1 MAEGKRSF
9 VLYKNWGDF
18 VTGMTDEEA
27 GQLLKA
33 IYALEVTGE
42 EAEPEDRV
50 AALIYAGIRDKL
62 LEDIDKYEETCA
74 RRSESSARGVEAR
87 KRRQPSGLQK
97 QPSGSH
103 EQPSGSARQPSG
115 NQLVG
120 DTDTDTEK
128 ENDIDTEGNPP
139 IAPRSINAVPRASAE
154 DLASV
159 GVPPALTEQVSQWI
173 ANKDARRETLTENE
187 FKSFVSTVN
196 ANAAR
201 YGVKAVSD
209 LIKDT
214 MSNGYKGIP
223 WDRLERRARDK
234 PTNTFLQDLMEV
246 EA

>member
-1 MAEGKRSF
+1 MRIGFVMPRSVTEAMECFPPDQQLAAYQAINRYALDGEGPVFDENHRIAEGIFILAKPFLDSNNRR
-9 VLYKNWGDF
+9 YENGKKGGRPKAEEKPNHNQT
-18 VTGMTDEEA
+18 VTETKPNHN
-27 GQLLKA
+27 QTITKP
-33 IYALEVTGE
+33 EVN
-42 EAEPEDRV
+42 
-50 AALIYAGIRDKL
+50 
-62 LEDIDKYEETCA
+62 
-74 RRSESSARGVEAR
+74 
-87 KRRQPSGLQK
+87 
-97 QPSGSH
+97 
-103 EQPSGSARQPSG
+103 G
-115 NQLVG
+115 NQIVEKKNSRKE
-120 DTDTDTEK
+120 EK
-128 ENDIDTEGNPP
+128 EKSGTVEEGNPP
-139 IAPRSINAVPRASAE
+139 IAPRSINAVPRASEE

-209 LIKDT
+209 LIKDA

-246 EA
+246 ET

>member
-1 MAEGKRSF
+1 MRIGFVMPRSVTEAMECFPPDQQLAAYQAINRYALDGEDPVFDENHRIAEGIFILAKPFLDSNNRR
-9 VLYKNWGDF
+9 YENGKKG
-18 VTGMTDEEA
+18 GRPRAEEKPNHN
-27 GQLLKA
+27 QTITKA
-33 IYALEVTGE
+33 EV
-42 EAEPEDRV
+42 
-50 AALIYAGIRDKL
+50 
-62 LEDIDKYEETCA
+62 
-74 RRSESSARGVEAR
+74 
-87 KRRQPSGLQK
+87 
-97 QPSGSH
+97 
-103 EQPSGSARQPSG
+103 SG
-115 NQLVG
+115 NQIVEKKNSRKE
-120 DTDTDTEK
+120 EK
-128 ENDIDTEGNPP
+128 EKSEKAEEGNPP
-139 IAPRSINAVPRASAE
+139 IAPRSINAVPRASEE

-234 PTNTFLQDLMEV
+234 PTANTFLQDLMEV
-246 EA
+246 ET